1 MKETFVNGV
10 PSPWSPVIAKE
21 ENKCCTVE
29 VWGRTY
35 IVDKNL
41 LFSSVTS
48 QGVELL
54 ASPIRIVAGENGHP
68 IEWRDIDCFL
78 SECDDKCA
86 TIYAT
91 AQSDAFIVNTCMK
104 VEFDGLATIDIK
116 LMPKGYTVPQLFGLE
131 SKESTPTLLD
141 YFWVEV
147 PIKKELATLYH
158 VYPNDVMPS
167 DTGDTSSSKNYSG
180 SGFLSD
186 SNMDLNFC
194 AVTYLGNDDLGFFT
208 YAESP
213 ENWEPET
220 MKKACQFVNTDE
232 AEVMRMRLLDK
243 QPYDWENS
251 GAAKPEFGQY
261 SYPSICFRLAMQAS
275 PVKPFPANPYK
286 EKLLHIDCFKKIPNE
301 YIEFLSNPV
310 KEGETE
316 IGYDRI
322 KRLGVTTL
330 VIHEKWNQ
338 TQNYWKLTQ
347 RTAHQLKTII
357 EECHKRGIKV
367 LPYFGYEMT
376 SMSDFWTDHVELYA
390 KKPAN
395 SPKRAVAWYRF
406 PAQRA
411 CPVCYASPF
420 AEQWSD
426 GLEKLVD
433 EYNFDG
439 VYLDGTGMVW
449 SCGNANHGCGYTD
462 KDGVR
467 HDTHPVFAVRNL
479 FKRLYDIFNSRG
491 KVINCHI
498 SDCVSLAGMSFAHSL
513 WLGEY
518 IQYTLVKEG
527 SNEMPE
533 GYLRASHSG
542 RNFGIPTEF
551 IVYENRPIWK
561 FEDAIA
567 FSLVHGILPRPNDIC
582 GPLEQMSEIWKI
594 IDSFDIENSS
604 WHPYW
609 NNPDFT
615 ADKQAVKI
623 SGYKDKKGD
632 WLLFIANAET
642 AEIDCCTIKGFCGTV
657 TDEETG
663 EVISDNSGEIKISM
677 PRFGHKILTVKN

>member
-1 MKETFVNGV
+1 MRETFVNGV
-10 PSPWSPVIAKE
+10 PQPWVPVKAKE

-29 VWGRTY
+29 IWGRTY
-35 IVDKNL
+35 TVDKNL

-54 ASPIRIVAGENGHP
+54 SSPIRIKAGENGHG
-68 IEWRDIDCFL
+68 IQWRDIDCFL
-78 SECDDKCA
+78 SECDDKQA

-104 VEFDGLATIDIK
+104 VEFDGCATVDVK

-131 SKESTPTLLD
+131 SKESTPTILD
-141 YFWVEV
+141 YFWIEV
-147 PIKKELATLYH
+147 PVKKELATLYH

-167 DTGDTSSSKNYSG
+167 NTGETDNSVKYSG
-180 SGFLSD
+180 SGFLD
-186 SNMDLNFC
+186 NRNMDLGFC
-194 AVTYLGNDDLGFFT
+194 AVAHLGNDDLGFSVL
-208 YAESP
+208 AESSQ
-213 ENWEPET
+213 NWEPET
-220 MKKACQFVNTDE
+220 MQKAYQFAEEEE
-232 AEVMRMRLLDK
+232 AQVLRIRLLDK
-243 QPYDWENS
+243 QPYDWEHS

-261 SYPSICFRLAMQAS
+261 DYPSVCFRLAMQAS
-275 PVKPFPANPYK
+275 PVKPFPSNPYK
-286 EKLLHIDCFKKIPNE
+286 EKLLHIDCFKKIPND
-301 YIEFLSNPV
+301 YMEFLANPV
-310 KEGETE
+310 KEGDTE

-347 RTAHQLKTII
+347 RTSHQLRTII

-367 LPYFGYEMT
+367 LPYFGYEMS
-376 SMSDFWTDHVELYA
+376 SMTDFWTDHVELYA
-390 KKPAN
+390 KK
-395 SPKRAVAWYRF
+395 SVDMPKRAVAWYRF

-449 SCGNANHGCGYTD
+449 SCGNAAHGCGYTD
-462 KDGVR
+462 NDGVR

-498 SDCVSLAGMSFAHSL
+498 SDCVSLPGMAFAHSL

-518 IQYTLVKEG
+518 IQYSLVKEG
-527 SNEMPE
+527 STEMPE

-542 RNFGIPTEF
+542 RNFGLTTEF

-582 GPLEQMSEIWKI
+582 GPLEQMSAIWKI
-594 IDSFDIENSS
+594 IDNFDIDNST

-609 NNPDFT
+609 NNPQFT
-615 ADKQAVKI
+615 VDNEAVKV
-623 SGYKDKKGD
+623 SGYKDKDGK

-642 AEIDCCTIKGFCGTV
+642 AEIDCCTLTGFNGII

-663 EVISDNSGEIKISM
+663 EVLTAEEGKLKIRM
-677 PRFGHKILTVKN
+677 PRFGHRILTVK